1 MNHFFRNLFLSVV
14 TFASLTLLS
23 CGDHDDDDNDVS
35 SQFMFIDHLS
45 DATNIGSTSAF
56 IPIQD
61 QGYFEVRYGISN
73 DLNNNYYFTTLNTIA
88 AETPY
93 GFTLSG
99 LEPETTY
106 YYTIVGY
113 SGRDPIFSH
122 QVKSFTTQ
130 GVGIAFIEPETVSMG
145 NWDRLILRLQTTG
158 IDDSDVPL
166 NLFVQVRSWPQDNP
180 SQVALSAMTT
190 FAGNGIWKDDNSPR
204 EGDCY
209 QAVVKTH
216 SGRTVAESP
225 VVVWT
230 NGALVEMP
238 E

>member
-1 MNHFFRNLFLSVV
+1 MNHFLSNLFLSVV
-14 TFASLTLLS
+14 AFASLTFLS
-23 CGDHDDDDNDVS
+23 CGNHDDDDNDAS
-35 SQFMFIDHLS
+35 KQFMFIDHLP
-45 DATNIGSTSAF
+45 DATNISSTSAF

-61 QGYFEVRYGISN
+61 QGSFEIRYSTDN
-73 DLNNNYYFTTLNTIA
+73 DLNSNYAFTILTTFTA
-88 AETPY
+88 TPPY
-93 GFTLSG
+93 GFTLRG

-106 YYTIVGY
+106 YYTIVSI
-113 SGRDPIFSH
+113 SGRDPVFSH
-122 QVKSFTTQ
+122 QVKSFTTK
-130 GVGIAFIEPETVSMG
+130 GVGITFIEPETVSMG

-180 SQVALSAMTT
+180 SQVGLSAVTT
-190 FAGNGIWKDDNSPR
+190 YAGEGIWKDDNTPR
-204 EGDCY
+204 EGECY

-216 SGRTVAESP
+216 SGRTVAHTP

-230 NGALVEMP
+230 NGTLVEIP